1 MDWRQCNMTKLQLN
15 KNEYADISDNHLIEA
30 LGILPIWVREWATL
44 GKMAGYDIIQYMT
57 AAYGFGDLFEFKGG
71 EILEDGTYR
80 YPEDPDLPWIGKM
93 DTPNGTAYFYESAML
108 ALPMPDGK
116 HYITRMD

>member
-1 MDWRQCNMTKLQLN
+1 MTKLQLN
-15 KNEYADISDNHLIEA
+15 NKEYADIPENRMIEA

-57 AAYGFGDLFEFKGG
+57 DAYGFGDLYKFKGEVLDDG
-71 EILEDGTYR
+71 SYRSSYEEDADMPYV
-80 YPEDPDLPWIGKM
+80 GKM
-93 DTPNGTAYFYESAML
+93 DTPNGTAYFYESAIL

>member
-1 MDWRQCNMTKLQLN
+1 M
-15 KNEYADISDNHLIEA
+15 IEA
-30 LGILPIWVREWATL
+30 LGILPIWVKEWVMF
-44 GKMAGYDIIQYMT
+44 GEHMDIVKYMT
-57 AAYGFGDLFEFKGG
+57 EAYGFGDLFEFKGG
-71 EILEDGTYR
+71 EILQVGTYR
-80 YPEDPDLPWIGKM
+80 YPEDPDLPWVGKM

>member
-1 MDWRQCNMTKLQLN
+1 MTKLQLN

-30 LGILPIWVREWATL
+30 LGILPMWVKEWARF
-44 GKMAGYDIIQYMT
+44 GKGIDIVKYMT
-57 AAYGFGDLFEFKGG
+57 DAYGFGSLYKFKG
-71 EILEDGTYR
+71 EVLDDGSYR
-80 YPEDPDLPWIGKM
+80 SWFDEDPDMTWVGKM
-93 DTPNGTAYFYESAML
+93 DTPNGTAYFYEAAIL

>member
-1 MDWRQCNMTKLQLN
+1 MTKLQLN
-15 KNEYADISDNHLIEA
+15 NKDYADIPENRMIEA

-57 AAYGFGDLFEFKGG
+57 EAYGFGDLFEFKGG

-80 YPEDPDLPWIGKM
+80 YPEDPDLPWVGKM

>member
-1 MDWRQCNMTKLQLN
+1 MTKLQLN
-15 KNEYADISDNHLIEA
+15 NKEYADIPDRQLIEA
-30 LGILPIWVREWATL
+30 LGILPIWVREWVIF
-44 GKMAGYDIIQYMT
+44 GDKDIVNHMT
-57 AAYGFGDLFEFKGG
+57 EAYGFGDLFEFKGG

-80 YPEDPDLPWIGKM
+80 YPEDPDLPWVGKM

>member
-1 MDWRQCNMTKLQLN
+1 MTKLQLN
-15 KNEYADISDNHLIEA
+15 NKEYADIPDRQLIEA
-30 LGILPIWVREWATL
+30 LGILPIWVKEWVIFGRA
-44 GKMAGYDIIQYMT
+44 MDIVKYMT
-57 AAYGFGDLFEFKGG
+57 DAYGFGDLFEFKGG

-80 YPEDPDLPWIGKM
+80 YPEDPDMPYVGKM
-93 DTPNGTAYFYESAML
+93 DTPNGTAYFYESAIL

>member
-1 MDWRQCNMTKLQLN
+1 MTILQLN
-15 KNEYADISDNHLIEA
+15 NKEYADIPDKHMIEA
-30 LGILPIWVREWATL
+30 LGILPIWVKEWVIF
-44 GKMAGYDIIQYMT
+44 GEHMDIVKYMT
-57 AAYGFGDLFEFKGG
+57 EAYGFGDLFEFKGG

-80 YPEDPDLPWIGKM
+80 YPEDPDLPWVGKM

>member
-1 MDWRQCNMTKLQLN
+1 MTKLQLN

-30 LGILPIWVREWATL
+30 LGILPMWVKEWARF
-44 GKMAGYDIIQYMT
+44 GKGIDIIKYMT
-57 AAYGFGDLFEFKGG
+57 EAYGFGSLYKFKG
-71 EILEDGTYR
+71 EVLDDGSYR
-80 YPEDPDLPWIGKM
+80 SWFDEDPDMPYVGKM
-93 DTPNGTAYFYESAML
+93 DTPNGTAYFYEAAIL

>member
-1 MDWRQCNMTKLQLN
+1 MTILQLN
-15 KNEYADISDNHLIEA
+15 NKEYADIPDRQLIEA
-30 LGILPIWVREWATL
+30 LGILPIWVKEWVIF
-44 GKMAGYDIIQYMT
+44 GEHMDIVKYMT
-57 AAYGFGDLFEFKGG
+57 EAYGFGDLFEFKGG

-80 YPEDPDLPWIGKM
+80 YPGDPDMPWVGKM
-93 DTPNGTAYFYESAML
+93 DTPNGTAYFYESAIL